1 MTEEEKKAIEL
12 LEDIKNNSWITKY
25 IMSSDSKNADIL
37 LNLITKLQ
45 KENEELKSDN
55 LEKERL
61 LEIFD
66 NRKYRKRYLKER
78 RKEEP
83 NLLYPDG
90 DEIYKR
96 YYELKKQIDLMAE
109 QLAGLTIWDNEK
121 EEPLI
126 LTDKDEVKQYFEK
139 LAKEKGE

>member
-1 MTEEEKKAIEL
+1 MEKARV
-12 LEDIKNNSWITKY
+12 LET
-25 IMSSDSKNADIL
+25 
-37 LNLITKLQ
+37 
-45 KENEELKSDN
+45 
-55 LEKERL
+55 
-61 LEIFD
+61 FD